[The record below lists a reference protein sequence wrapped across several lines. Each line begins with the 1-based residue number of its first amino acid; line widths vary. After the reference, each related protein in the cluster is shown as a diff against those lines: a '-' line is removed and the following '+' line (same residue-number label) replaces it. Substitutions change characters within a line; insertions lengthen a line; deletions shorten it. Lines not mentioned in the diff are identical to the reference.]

1 MKCPLCGYEFD
12 ETELGCVAECP
23 LSADC
28 QMICCPH
35 CGFQGIDPNRSMV
48 VGWFQRLQQ
57 RLRGEKV
64 PQAQHPTGEKL
75 AAVPL
80 SQFPKGRWARVAHL
94 AATRDSRLQRLS
106 ALGIAPGSRVRL
118 QQHHPAYVVQV
129 GNLELALDAE
139 IAGEIFVTAEGSK
152 E

>member
-12 ETELGCVAECP
+12 ESELGCEAECP
-23 LSADC
+23 LSTDC
-28 QMICCPH
+28 QMVCCPH
-35 CGFQGIDPNRSMV
+35 CGFQGIDPSSSAV
-48 VGWFQRLQQ
+48 VGWFQRLRK
-57 RLRGEKV
+57 RLRGEES
-64 PQAQHPTGEKL
+64 PEAQNPPGEKR

-80 SQFPKGRWARVAHL
+80 SQFPTGHWARVTHL
-94 AATRDSRLQRLS
+94 ASTRGSRLQRLS

-139 IAGEIFVTAEGSK
+139 IAGEIFVTAEEGV
-152 E
+152 